1 MYFDIPKEQSSI
13 IKVIGVGGGGS
24 NAVNHMFMQGI
35 KDVNFV
41 ICNTDQQ
48 ALEMSPVPNKIQL
61 GPSLTKGRGAGSH
74 PSVGQ
79 QAAMESM
86 QEIKALL
93 EKNTEMVFITAGMGG
108 GTGTGG
114 APVVAKLAKEMGIL
128 TIGIVTVPFGFEGKR
143 RRSQAHEGLETL
155 KHFVDAILIVSN
167 DKLREMFGNLAWN
180 EAFAKADDI
189 LTTAA
194 KGIAEI
200 ITVPGYVNVDFEDVK
215 TVLRDSGLAIMGS
228 GSAEGENRA
237 IDAVKLALESPL
249 LNDND
254 IRGARNILLN
264 ISSGVKP
271 VLMDEIA
278 SVTDFVQEAAG
289 NDCDIIWGNCTD
301 ETLGDKIMVTVI
313 ATGFETI
320 EQRSTRIK
328 KNSFK
333 VTHLDTSD
341 MSHKQINA
349 VNQEVVVKEEVIE
362 KEEEPEIK
370 LINKNEVKIEEKKV
384 KKEEDNNPRQFA
396 FNFDMFGGT
405 DPDIQDAVAAEPIA
419 EIIATEL
426 PITEIVAEE
435 ESNEIIA
442 ELITPVQAITIEPIM
457 DDLQDAVIE
466 DEPAFEIKKVIE
478 EPKAEEV
485 APETEIRSFIKSE
498 PVAPMV
504 NKEEVPPVTPRN
516 EVKSFITN
524 DDKMGVVNNAGND
537 RINRLKSMSMKL
549 NNNNLEEIE
558 KVPAYMRRNVD
569 LEETPDAREINVSK
583 YNVVNGADGPELK
596 KNNSFLHDNVD

>member
-1 MYFDIPKEQSSI
+1 MIFDIPKEQSSI

-41 ICNTDQQ
+41 ICNTDHQ

-61 GPSLTKGRGAGSH
+61 GPTLTKGRGAGSH

-79 QAAMESM
+79 NATMESL

-114 APVVAKLAKEMGIL
+114 APVIAKLAKEMGIL

-143 RRSQAHEGLETL
+143 RKSQAFEGLETL
-155 KHFVDAILIVSN
+155 KHYVDAILIVSN

-228 GSAEGENRA
+228 GSAEGTDRA
-237 IDAVKLALESPL
+237 LNAVISALESPL

-264 ISSGVKP
+264 ISSGIKP

-278 SVTDFVQEAAG
+278 EITDYVQDSAG

-301 ETLGDKIMVTVI
+301 ESLGDKLMVTVI

-320 EQRSTRIK
+320 EQRNHRIK
-328 KNSFK
+328 QNTYKI
-333 VTHLDTSD
+333 TH
-341 MSHKQINA
+341 INT
-349 VNQEVVVKEEVIE
+349 NE
-362 KEEEPEIK
+362 
-370 LINKNEVKIEEKKV
+370 LINKKEVTTNNEIDNDVAVDEPQYKIKLKGETKYEEKPIEN
-384 KKEEDNNPRQFA
+384 KEANPMQFS
-396 FNFDMFGGT
+396 FDFDLYGNTGEVINEQNA
-405 DPDIQDAVAAEPIA
+405 DIPVGVPE
-419 EIIATEL
+419 EINSET
-426 PITEIVAEE
+426 PITEIVAENIE
-435 ESNEIIA
+435 A
-442 ELITPVQAITIEPIM
+442 DAI
-457 DDLQDAVIE
+457 VY
-466 DEPAFEIKKVIE
+466 DEPKEEIKMELKEEIKPVEEKKDEPVFEIKK
-478 EPKAEEV
+478 
-485 APETEIRSFIKSE
+485 ETREHHSDSVVK
-498 PVAPMV
+498 
-504 NKEEVPPVTPRN
+504 KEEVKPVVSKVEPQ
-516 EVKSFITN
+516 SLITN
-524 DDKMGVVNNAGND
+524 EDKMGMVNNQSND

-549 NNNNLEEIE
+549 SNSNLDEIE
-558 KVPAYMRRNVD
+558 KVPAYLRRNVD
-569 LEETPDAREINVSK
+569 LEETPDARETNLSK
-583 YNVVNGADGPELK
+583 YNLVDGDNGPELK

>member
-1 MYFDIPKEQSSI
+1 MYFDVPKEQSSI

-41 ICNTDQQ
+41 ICNTDHQ

-79 QAAMESM
+79 QATMESL

-114 APVVAKLAKEMGIL
+114 APVIAKLAKEMGIL

-143 RRSQAHEGLETL
+143 RKSQAHEGLETL

-167 DKLREMFGNLAWN
+167 DKLRDMFGNLAWN
-180 EAFAKADDI
+180 DAFAKADDI

-228 GSAEGENRA
+228 GSAEGDDRA
-237 IDAVKLALESPL
+237 IKAVQDALESPL

-278 SVTDFVQEAAG
+278 EITDFVQESAG

-301 ETLGDKIMVTVI
+301 ETLGDKLMVTVI

-320 EQRSTRIK
+320 EERSRR
-328 KNSFK
+328 
-333 VTHLDTSD
+333 
-341 MSHKQINA
+341 
-349 VNQEVVVKEEVIE
+349 VKESTYKITHIDTNALLNKMLEPTHHD
-362 KEEEPEIK
+362 KEDHVQVKDADEYSIHLK
-370 LINKNEVKIEEKKV
+370 SDNKPEEKKI
-384 KKEEDNNPRQFA
+384 KKEEDTNPRQFS
-396 FNFDMFGGT
+396 FDFDMYGV
-405 DPDIQDAVAAEPIA
+405 PDMKFEEEIEELVNEQHP
-419 EIIATEL
+419 IIAKEE
-426 PITEIVAEE
+426 PITEIVAEQKE
-435 ESNEIIA
+435 FIIINKEVNTNEIVIEVKSEEIIA
-442 ELITPVQAITIEPIM
+442 EIPEEKLETPVVKEEPFFELKKETREPFIEPVVNK
-457 DDLQDAVIE
+457 Q
-466 DEPAFEIKKVIE
+466 EIKPIE
-478 EPKAEEV
+478 QKQEPK
-485 APETEIRSFIKSE
+485 T
-498 PVAPMV
+498 
-504 NKEEVPPVTPRN
+504 
-516 EVKSFITN
+516 FITN
-524 DDKMGVVNNAGND
+524 EDKMGLVNNQSND
-537 RINRLKSMSMKL
+537 RINRLKSMSIKL
-549 NNNNLEEIE
+549 GNGNLEELE
-558 KVPAYMRRNVD
+558 KVPAYLRRNVE

-583 YNVVNGADGPELK
+583 YNIVNGENGPELK